1 MKTLLNIDELSTEQK
16 LGMLMCARYFHPNDK
31 ENLEI
36 HLIGKL
42 QTNKVKY
49 IIDKVDLMLF

>member
-31 ENLEI
+31 ENLEYTLE
-36 HLIGKL
+36 LIKKSFSWLCSGASFS
-42 QTNKVKY
+42 T
-49 IIDKVDLMLF
+49 